1 MKKAWWVWAVSILA
15 VCLGLSGYG
24 RALSA
29 EDETGA
35 VPEGEVL
42 TGMAEIVENPDLAAE
57 DPLPEEEREDWWNIP
72 VIAHA
77 MGTVDGRRNTNSLDA
92 FLESYEAGQRVF
104 EVDLQLT
111 GDGHLVARHDWDQI
125 SYYNLEQ
132 LYAGVMDYETFQNTP
147 ICFFYTP
154 LDIEGLVS
162 LLRDYPDIYLVTDSK
177 ESDEETVRAQMGEIA
192 RAVREAEDETL
203 WERIIVQIYHE
214 EMYDWISQEAPITN
228 WIFTLY
234 QLGSPDYEEIGAFC
248 RERDIPV
255 VTVAAE
261 RLNGMISRT
270 LRGCGCRV
278 YVHTVNQLR
287 AMLALS
293 WGADGFYSDYVTPA
307 EWKAVSAGTNRM
319 TLRDMAGAGEQT
331 E

>member
-1 MKKAWWVWAVSILA
+1 MKRTRWAWTVSLLA

-29 EDETGA
+29 EDGA
-35 VPEGEVL
+35 GAIPEGEIV
-42 TGMAEIVENPDLAAE
+42 TGMVEIVENPDLAAE
-57 DPLPEEEREDWWNIP
+57 DRFPEAEREDWQNIP

-132 LYAGVMDYETFQNTP
+132 IYAGVMDYETFRNTP

-162 LLRDYPDIYLVTDSK
+162 LLQDYPDIYLVTDSK
-177 ESDEETVRAQMGEIA
+177 ESDEETVRAQVREIA
-192 RAVREAEDETL
+192 RAVKEAGDDTL
-203 WERIIVQIYHE
+203 WERLIVQIYHE
-214 EMYDWISQEAPITN
+214 EMYDWVSQEAPITN

-234 QLGSPDYEEIGAFC
+234 QLESPDYEEIGTFC
-248 RERDIPV
+248 QERDIPV
-255 VTVAAE
+255 VTVSAE
-261 RLNGMISRT
+261 RLNGDASRT
-270 LRGCGCRV
+270 LRDHGCRV

-307 EWKAVSAGTNRM
+307 EWKAVLTGTNRM
-319 TLRDMAGAGEQT
+319 TLQDMAGEGSK
-331 E
+331 